1 MTVAVAATVTGTV
14 AVAETVTVTV
24 TGAVAVTGTVTV
36 AETGTVAVAVSVT
49 VSVTVSFLMSDW
61 CPGLR
66 PLLAVAAVK
75 GRFLV
80 ARNHLLREARR
91 HRATHQL

>member
-1 MTVAVAATVTGTV
+1 M
-14 AVAETVTVTV
+14 AETVTVTV
-24 TGAVAVTGTVTV
+24 AVAVTVTGTVTVAETVTGTVTV

-49 VSVTVSFLMSDW
+49 VSVRVSLLMSIW